1 MRETAPPTVAP
12 PAERE
17 VIRPPTPDLV
27 PHPWSSVVDTAVESP
42 PSNDPTSPDFN
53 KSSLNK
59 PSVLFQSSE
68 VEKMEEILG
77 RLLVPDNEV
86 IKVSYGYSNFFYS
99 FFYLYENFN
108 LRCVKLLILFFY
120 FCI

>member
-68 VEKMEEILG
+68 VDKMEEILG

-86 IKVSYGYSNFFYS
+86 IKVRILIYRAATGIRNSLFVL
-99 FFYLYENFN
+99 FYLYENLN
-108 LRCVKLLILFFY
+108 
-120 FCI
+120 